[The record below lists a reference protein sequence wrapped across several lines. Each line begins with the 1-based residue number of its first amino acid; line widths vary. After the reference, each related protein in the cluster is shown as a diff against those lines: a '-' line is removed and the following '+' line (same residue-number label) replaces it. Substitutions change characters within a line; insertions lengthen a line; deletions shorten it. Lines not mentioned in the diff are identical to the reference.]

1 MSFCTYIHTFVR
13 RTSFSSLTFL
23 FKKIEILQNYF
34 KCNSE
39 KNIFMSSIQVS
50 QTLSTSSASLC
61 CHEYGS
67 VSVCYRVR
75 GEIYCEIEELGLLL
89 VGASLG
95 QAGFAEV
102 SVWYAGFD
110 RLGGTAVLEA
120 LGHVVVLHV
129 HHVLDGAEGGFWRL
143 FHLEV
148 RQRIVL

>member
-1 MSFCTYIHTFVR
+1 M
-13 RTSFSSLTFL
+13 L
-23 FKKIEILQNYF
+23 
-34 KCNSE
+34 
-39 KNIFMSSIQVS
+39 IFMSSIQVS
-50 QTLSTSSASLC
+50 QTLSTSSC

-148 RQRIVL
+148 RQRIVLWKSVLKMEMPGVNREQEILMRYRTIHHA